1 MNLTNQQKFNIAS
14 VLGLIIAL
22 LSTVLQFI
30 NNQPAESATPLS
42 ANVPCYFDQGGK
54 QFNVGNGCTLL
65 VASGGIVSAVSGS
78 RGVAVGF
85 GGTISN
91 GVTLSHGLG
100 GTPLYA
106 TCTVSN
112 SGVLTTSVYISATS
126 ATTVALG
133 VFDSAGTAVTANTVV
148 NCLAVR

>member
-1 MNLTNQQKFNIAS
+1 MTNQQKVNIAAI
-14 VLGLIIAL
+14 LGLVIAI

-30 NNQPAESATPLS
+30 NEQPPVESATPLG

-54 QFNVGNGCTLL
+54 QFNVGSGCTLS